1 VSRPRTTPVARAT
14 WPWALA
20 LACLLPGA
28 CGDAPSASEARRQ
41 TAEAWESLKDYG
53 AGQRG
58 EFIRELEALTAALD
72 VQLDN
77 LRARSARAGKEGRAA
92 IEEALADL
100 ARQRGDIK
108 RRLEELK
115 ATSTEAWGEARDGA
129 LDAFRTLRDGVDD
142 AVREL

>member
-1 VSRPRTTPVARAT
+1 MSRPRTTPVARAT